1 MLYITLWKEDDIM
14 AEELPS
20 YKTEL
25 IPIENL
31 EKDYYE
37 IKIKK
42 PNDMNWVAGSFS
54 GNHEKTRSPRTR
66 TGQDAPAV

>member
-25 IPIENL
+25 ISIENL

-42 PNDMNWVAGSFS
+42 PNELGGRSI
-54 GNHEKTRSPRTR
+54 HETRLTY
-66 TGQDAPAV
+66 